1 MKVIFNG
8 KLLREEEILF
18 SPANRAFSYG
28 DGIFETMI
36 VRRGTCSLLSLH
48 YKRLTNGL
56 RILGIVPPFR
66 LQELEGFIW
75 ELSTQFK
82 GSPVLRMRLQLWRKS
97 GGLYTPESGEADFLL
112 TAAEQKKPNYTKEK
126 AAFSKTVHLHFS
138 SFSSMKTMSALPY
151 VLAGKE
157 MKQRQLDELILTD
170 AEGHVA
176 EGSSSNL
183 FWIKDGLWHTPH
195 LQSGCIAGVMR
206 TYLIGQ
212 LEEKQI
218 PVQEVLVKKE
228 ELYEAEALIGCNVTG
243 LYTIKRLEYHTYE
256 SGRELLSSFIQL
268 PEL

>member
-36 VRRGTCSLLSLH
+36 VRRGTCSLLPLH
-48 YKRLTNGL
+48 YKRLTHGL
-56 RILGIVPPFR
+56 RILGIMPPFR
-66 LQELEGFIW
+66 LQDLEGFIW

-82 GSPVLRMRLQLWRKS
+82 ETPVLRMRLQVWRKS
-97 GGLYTPESGEADFLL
+97 GGLYAPESGEADFLL
-112 TAAEQKKPNYTKEK
+112 TAAEQKKPKYTKEK
-126 AAFSKTVHLHFS
+126 AAFSKTVHLRFS

-170 AEGHVA
+170 TEGHIA

-206 TYLIGQ
+206 SYLIGQ

-228 ELYEAEALIGCNVTG
+228 ELYEAEALIACNVTG

-256 SGRELLSSFIQL
+256 NGRELLSSFIQL